1 LTGAFSPV
9 SSALLPENV
18 AGGQFGPPSRPTFRG
33 SFLQQVDQGLS
44 GQQGGPSKT
53 AAKQRSARV
62 SKRENSKYKID
73 RRLRVN
79 LWGRPKSPIN
89 KREYG
94 PGQHGQARTKPTDYR
109 LQLMAKQRLK
119 GYYGSVSE
127 RQLRRYYLEAVRRKG
142 DTGENLVELLERR
155 LDAVIY
161 RMKFAITP
169 FASRQLVS
177 HGHVKV
183 NGKRVNIASYLVRDN
198 DVIELTAK
206 AKEMARIIES
216 TQSAERE
223 VPEYVS
229 VDHKEMK
236 GTFVRGP
243 KLADVPYPVQ
253 MEPSLVVE
261 YYSR

>member
-1 LTGAFSPV
+1 
-9 SSALLPENV
+9 
-18 AGGQFGPPSRPTFRG
+18 
-33 SFLQQVDQGLS
+33 
-44 GQQGGPSKT
+44 
-53 AAKQRSARV
+53 V

-94 PGQHGQARTKPTDYR
+94 PGQHGQGRQKPTDYR

-127 RQLRRYYLEAVRRKG
+127 RQLRRYYLEAVRRRG

-161 RMKFAITP
+161 RMKFAITV

-177 HGHVKV
+177 HGHVTV
-183 NGKRVNIASYLVRDN
+183 NGKRVNIPSFQVGED
-198 DVIELTAK
+198 DVIALREAAAAKATVTDATDLTA
-206 AKEMARIIES
+206 S
-216 TQSAERE
+216 
-223 VPEYVS
+223 VS
-229 VDHKEMK
+229 PWLQADHDNLTGKVLRLPDRVDID
-236 GTFVRGP
+236 T
-243 KLADVPYPVQ
+243 PVQ
-253 MEPSLVVE
+253 EQLIVE
-261 YYSR
+261 LYSK